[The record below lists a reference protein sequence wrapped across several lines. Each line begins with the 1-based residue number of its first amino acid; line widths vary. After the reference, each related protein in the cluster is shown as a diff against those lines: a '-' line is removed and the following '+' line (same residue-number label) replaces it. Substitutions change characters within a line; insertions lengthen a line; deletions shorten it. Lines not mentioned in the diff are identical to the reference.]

1 MKDLF
6 IETIKSI
13 REVLKVFLSEVLR
26 QIYELKNKK

>member
-6 IETIKSI
+6 IETINSI

-26 QIYELKNKK
+26 QIYDLKNKK